1 MKTNKY
7 FYFIFIM
14 ILFST
19 FSFAEDGSVYTDAE
33 DTAEAGVSEKMKLS
47 EKLKRQ
53 EQLDREFFKKQK
65 AEYQING
72 KYEAGDNLIYD
83 CQDEYFACVNKISFE
98 KCVEARAGQITLG
111 EPKYTCAP
119 LKEFTT
125 KEECLK
131 ANYDIISRQML
142 RKFCYRP
149 AN

>member
-1 MKTNKY
+1 
-7 FYFIFIM
+7 M

-19 FSFAEDGSVYTDAE
+19 FAFAEDGSVYTDAE
-33 DTAEAGVSEKMKLS
+33 DTTEAGVSEKMKLS

-83 CQDEYFACVNKISFE
+83 CQDEYFSCVNKISFE
-98 KCVEARAGQITLG
+98 KCVEARAGQITLD

-131 ANYDIISRQML
+131 ANYEIISRQML

-149 AN
+149 GN

>member
-1 MKTNKY
+1 MMFFLSY
-7 FYFIFIM
+7 LAY
-14 ILFST
+14 SQ
-19 FSFAEDGSVYTDAE
+19 EGSVYTDRE
-33 DTAEAGVSEKMKLS
+33 DTEEAGISEKMKQS

-119 LKEFTT
+119 LKEFPS